1 MPLSPAFWSVEL
13 DLPVDL
19 VPAAEE
25 LVADDDLLAVTSY
38 EVPRPGMAISPDWRL
53 QILFD
58 APPDEALWRRR
69 LTDLAATLGIATPVI
84 AFSHLP
90 AQDWVRHTN
99 VVNAP
104 IAAGRFFVH
113 GSHDAGR
120 VPPGRLAIHLD
131 AGLAFGTGRAPST
144 YGCLLAIDDL
154 CRRRA
159 PRRMLDMGTGSGIL
173 AMAAALAGARHCRAA
188 DIDPVAVAVTAA
200 NVRRNGLADRIAAL
214 TASRP
219 DDPRLAIPGPYDLVV
234 ANILA
239 EPLCRMATGLAR
251 LVAPGGHLVLSGL
264 LAREERLIVARYRAT
279 GLGLQRRI
287 AREGWHTLVFRRG
300 QASARIFNR

>member
-1 MPLSPAFWSVEL
+1 MPLSPEFWSVEL

-25 LVADDDLLAVTSY
+25 MVADDDLLAVTSY
-38 EVPRPGMAISPDWRL
+38 EVPRPGLAISPDWRL
-53 QILFD
+53 QVLFD
-58 APPDEALWRRR
+58 APPDETLWRRR
-69 LTDLAATLGIATPVI
+69 LTEIAAALGLAKPVI

-104 IAAGRFFVH
+104 IAAGRFFVY
-113 GSHDAGR
+113 GSHDAGA
-120 VPPGRLAIHLD
+120 VPPGKLAIQLD

-154 CRRRA
+154 CRRRR

-173 AMAAALAGARHCRAA
+173 AMAAALAGARHCLAA

-200 NVRRNGLADRIAAL
+200 NVRRNGLAARIRAL

-219 DDPRLAIPGPYDLVV
+219 DDPRLVMPGPYDLPGYDLVV

-279 GLGLQRRI
+279 GLALQRRI
-287 AREGWHTLVFRRG
+287 AREGWHTLVFQR
-300 QASARIFNR
+300 A

>member
-1 MPLSPAFWSVEL
+1 MPLSPEFWSVEL

-19 VPAAEE
+19 VPAAED
-25 LVADDDLLAVTSY
+25 LIADDDLLAVTSY
-38 EVPRPGMAISPDWRL
+38 EIPRPGMAMSPDWRL

-58 APPDEALWRRR
+58 APPDEATWRRR
-69 LTDLAATLGIATPVI
+69 LTELATALGIARPAI
-84 AFSHLP
+84 AFHHLP

-99 VVNAP
+99 VVHAP

-120 VPPGRLAIHLD
+120 APPGRLVLQLD

-144 YGCLLAIDDL
+144 YGCLVAIDEL
-154 CRRRA
+154 CRQRP
-159 PRRMLDMGTGSGIL
+159 PRRVLDMGTGSGIL
-173 AMAAALAGARHCRAA
+173 AMAAVKAGARHCLAA

-200 NVRRNGLADRIAAL
+200 NVKRNGLAARIEAL

-219 DDPRLAIPGPYDLVV
+219 GDPRLAASGPYDLVV

-251 LVAPGGHLVLSGL
+251 QVAPGGHLVLSGL

-279 GLGLQRRI
+279 GLAFRRRI
-287 AREGWHTLVFRRG
+287 ACEGWHTLVFDRG
-300 QASARIFNR
+300 